1 MVLINGLTSLL
12 LASFVVIQQPAAQG
26 DHSRSVRRIA
36 ATARLAAQEY
46 RLGVQD
52 GKVVLAAEVDEAVL
66 FLTEA
71 RRTAALLPPDI
82 SRPTIAELNAILG
95 LVAARVS
102 GDSVAARVAGLS
114 GRLAD
119 QLGVSLDE
127 LPPQMPTLARG
138 ADVFQANC
146 ASCHGALGRGDGPAA
161 PGLDPV
167 PSNLA
172 DAPSLRD
179 VTPLDYYQKITIGVA
194 GTAMPAFE
202 SKLSFDDRWAA
213 AAYATVLRLPAPAG
227 EVPPALR
234 AFTTSARMS
243 DEALARAI
251 APNLDPSDRTSLARV
266 AAVRNYQLVELAGNA
281 AGPVFRQVR
290 AQIDTAVEL
299 ARSGQGDAASTT
311 AFDAY
316 MSFEQVEPQVRA
328 QDNGLASDLEATF
341 AALRTRASGG
351 ATEQELAS
359 LRTRLL
365 EDLEKAE
372 RSLGDTMSPANLF
385 VSSLGLMLR
394 EGLEAI
400 LILGALVTMLVKM
413 GAGHRKRDV
422 HIGAG
427 AAIIASL
434 LTAVVLTTLIRLSPG
449 SQEALEGI
457 TMMIAV
463 VMLFYVS
470 YWLLSKMEVGR
481 WNRFVKGK
489 VEDALTSGSALA
501 LASVAFLAVYREGFE
516 TVLFYK
522 ALFLAGG
529 SQAAAMPVVGGIL
542 VGSVVLVAV
551 YYAINRFGV
560 RIPLKPFFAVT
571 SAFLYYMA
579 FVFAGKGMV
588 ELQEGGL
595 VSYTPVDWAPRIPE
609 MGIYPTVETL
619 LAQGVLLLLFVFAL
633 VWTFLIEPR
642 RIKVTSELVPEP
654 VAPRREVRFE
664 RGKSPVDRDMIRS
677 LERMDADLA
686 ELRAEVERLKQ
697 KLLSPKSGSSY
708 QR

>member
-1 MVLINGLTSLL
+1 MVLISGLVGILL
-12 LASFVVIQQPAAQG
+12 TATLQQAPAGG
-26 DHSRSVRRIA
+26 DQTQSVRRIA

-46 RLGVQD
+46 RLGVQN
-52 GKVVLAAEVDEAVL
+52 GKVVLPAEVEEAQL

-71 RRTAALLPPDI
+71 RRTAGLLPPDI
-82 SRPTIAELNAILG
+82 SRSVTRDIEAILALVARLAPG
-95 LVAARVS
+95 DTVAARVS
-102 GDSVAARVAGLS
+102 ALSTGL
-114 GRLAD
+114 AE

-127 LPPQMPTLARG
+127 FPSRVPTLARG
-138 ADVFQANC
+138 AEVYQANC
-146 ASCHGALGRGDGPAA
+146 ASCHGTLGRGDGPAGV
-161 PGLDPV
+161 GLDP
-167 PSNLA
+167 PPADLA
-172 DAPSLRD
+172 DAEALSD
-179 VTPLDYYQKITIGVA
+179 VTPLDYFQKITIGVT
-194 GTAMPAFE
+194 GTAMPGFE
-202 SKLSFDDRWAA
+202 SQLSFDDRWAA
-213 AAYATVLRLPAPAG
+213 AAYATVLRLPAPDG

-234 AFTTSARMS
+234 AFATSARMS
-243 DEALARAI
+243 DQALAQAVAPESDPATPI
-251 APNLDPSDRTSLARV
+251 ALARV
-266 AAVRNYQLVELAGNA
+266 AAVRNYQLIEMAGNS
-281 AGPVFRQVR
+281 AGPVFSQVR
-290 AQIDTAVEL
+290 SQVDSAIAL
-299 ARSGQGDAASTT
+299 ARAGEGGTASTT

-316 MSFEQVEPQVRA
+316 MTFEQVEPQVRA
-328 QDNGLASDLEATF
+328 KDNGLAVDLEASF
-341 AALRTRASGG
+341 AT
-351 ATEQELAS
+351 
-359 LRTRLL
+359 LRTRLAGGATQQEIQSIRTKL
-365 EDLEKAE
+365 LADLEKAE
-372 RSLGDTMSPANLF
+372 RSLGDTMSRANLF
-385 VSSLGLMLR
+385 ISSFGLMLR

-400 LILGALVTMLVKM
+400 LILGALVTMLMKM

-427 AAIIASL
+427 AAILASL

-449 SQEALEGI
+449 KQEALEGI

-529 SQAAAMPVVGGIL
+529 SNAAAMPVIAGIL
-542 VGSVVLVAV
+542 AGSVILIAV

-560 RIPLKPFFAVT
+560 KIPLKPFFAVT

-595 VSYTPVDWAPRIPE
+595 MSYTPVGWAPRIPE

-619 LAQGVLLLLFVFAL
+619 VAQGVLVFLFLVAL
-633 VWTFLIEPR
+633 AWTFIIEPR
-642 RIKVTSELVPEP
+642 RITVTSELVPDP
-654 VAPRREVRFE
+654 VRQRA
-664 RGKSPVDRDMIRS
+664 GKRAVVEGSPVDRDVIRS

-697 KLLSPKSGSSY
+697 KLTTPKSGAGY

>member
-1 MVLINGLTSLL
+1 MILIAGLAGVL
-12 LASFVVIQQPAAQG
+12 LAATLQQAPVEMEQAK
-26 DHSRSVRRIA
+26 SVRRIA

-46 RLGVQD
+46 RLGVQN
-52 GKVVLAAEVDEAVL
+52 GKVVLPAEVEEAHL

-71 RRTAALLPPDI
+71 KRTAGLLPPDI
-82 SRPTIAELNAILG
+82 SQSTVREIEAILA
-95 LVAARVS
+95 LVAGLAP
-102 GDSVAARVAGLS
+102 GDSVAARVTALSTGLAE
-114 GRLAD
+114 R
-119 QLGVSLDE
+119 LGVSLDE
-127 LPPQMPTLARG
+127 FPSRVPTLARG
-138 ADVFQANC
+138 AEVYQASCANC
-146 ASCHGALGRGDGPAA
+146 HGMLGRGDGPGAA
-161 PGLDPV
+161 GLDP
-167 PSNLA
+167 PPANLA
-172 DAPSLRD
+172 DAGALSD
-179 VTPLDYYQKITIGVA
+179 ATPLDYYQKITIGVT
-194 GTAMPAFE
+194 GTAMPGFE
-202 SKLSFDDRWAA
+202 SQLSFDDRWAA
-213 AAYATVLRLPAPAG
+213 AAYATVLRLPAPSG

-234 AFTTSARMS
+234 AFATSARMS
-243 DEALARAI
+243 DQELAQALVPGIDPSSPSVLARI
-251 APNLDPSDRTSLARV
+251 
-266 AAVRNYQLVELAGNA
+266 AAVRNNQLMEVAGNA
-281 AGPVFRQVR
+281 AGPLFTQVR
-290 AQIDTAVEL
+290 NQVDSAVDL
-299 ARSGQGDAASTT
+299 ARAGQGGEASTT

-316 MSFEQVEPQVRA
+316 MTFEQVEPQVRA
-328 QDNGLASDLEATF
+328 KDNGLAVDLEASF
-341 AALRTRASGG
+341 ATLRTRVAGG
-351 ATEQELAS
+351 ATQQEIQS
-359 LRTRLL
+359 IRTRLL
-365 EDLEKAE
+365 ADLEKAE

-427 AAIIASL
+427 AAILASL

-449 SQEALEGI
+449 KQEALEGI

-481 WNRFVKGK
+481 WNRFVKGR

-529 SQAAAMPVVGGIL
+529 TDAGAMPVIAGIL
-542 VGSVVLVAV
+542 AGSVVLVAV

-560 RIPLKPFFAVT
+560 KIPLRPFFAIT

-595 VSYTPVDWAPRIPE
+595 MSYTPVSWAPRIPE
-609 MGIYPTVETL
+609 MGIYPTVESL
-619 LAQGVLLLLFVFAL
+619 VAQGVLVALFLVAL
-633 VWTFLIEPR
+633 AWTFIIEPR
-642 RIKVTSELVPEP
+642 RMKVTGELVPDP
-654 VAPRREVRFE
+654 VRTRPEKKVGVGESA
-664 RGKSPVDRDMIRS
+664 VDRDVLRS

-686 ELRAEVERLKQ
+686 ELRAEVERLKR
-697 KLLSPKSGSSY
+697 KLLTPKSGSGY
-708 QR
+708 KR

>member
-1 MVLINGLTSLL
+1 MVLISGLPSLL
-12 LASFVVIQQPAAQG
+12 LASLVLVQQPVTGG
-26 DHSRSVRRIA
+26 DHSQSVRRIA
-36 ATARLAAQEY
+36 ATSRLAAQEY
-46 RLGVQD
+46 RLGIKD
-52 GKVVLAAEVDEAVL
+52 GKVVLPAEVDEAKL

-71 RRTAALLPPDI
+71 RRTAGLLPPDV
-82 SRPTIAELNAILG
+82 SRSTIQQLDAILR
-95 LVAARVS
+95 LVGDLAPA
-102 GDSVAARVAGLS
+102 DSVANRVSNLS
-114 GRLAD
+114 SQLAQ

-127 LPPQMPTLARG
+127 LPARIPTLARG
-138 ADVFQANC
+138 AEVYQANC
-146 ASCHGALGRGDGPAA
+146 ASCHGTLGTGDGPAA
-161 PGLDPV
+161 AGLDP
-167 PSNLA
+167 PPANLA
-172 DAPSLRD
+172 DAEALRD
-179 VTPLDYYQKITIGVA
+179 VTPLDYFQKITIGVT
-194 GTAMPAFE
+194 GTAMPGFE

-227 EVPPALR
+227 EVPPALG
-234 AFTTSARMS
+234 AFAASARMS
-243 DEALARAI
+243 DEALAKAV
-251 APNLDPSDRTSLARV
+251 APGLDPASPATLARV
-266 AAVRNYQLVELAGNA
+266 AAVRNYQLVELADNA
-281 AGPVFRQVR
+281 TGPIFTQVR
-290 AQIDTAVEL
+290 QQVDSAMTL
-299 ARSGQGDAASTT
+299 AALGQGDLASAT

-316 MSFEQVEPQVRA
+316 MTFEQVEPQVRA
-328 QDNGLASDLEATF
+328 KDNALAVDLEAHF
-341 AALRTRASGG
+341 
-351 ATEQELAS
+351 AS
-359 LRTRLL
+359 LRTRAAGGATAGEIQDIRSRLL
-365 EDLEKAE
+365 GDLERAE

-385 VSSLGLMLR
+385 VSSFGLMLR

-400 LILGALVTMLVKM
+400 LILGALVTMLMKM
-413 GAGHRKRDV
+413 GAGHRKRDI

-427 AAIIASL
+427 AAILASL
-434 LTAVVLTTLIRLSPG
+434 LTAVVLTTLIKLSPG
-449 SQEALEGI
+449 KQEALEGI

-529 SQAAAMPVVGGIL
+529 PDAAAMPVIAGIL
-542 VGSVVLVAV
+542 AGSVILVAV

-560 RIPLKPFFAVT
+560 KIPLKPFFAVT

-595 VSYTPVDWAPRIPE
+595 MSYTPVGWAPRIPE

-619 LAQGVLLLLFVFAL
+619 TAQGVLLLFFLFAL
-633 VWTFLIEPR
+633 LWTFLIEPR
-642 RIKVTSELVPEP
+642 RMRVTSQLVPEP
-654 VAPRREVRFE
+654 VNLPPADRNTVEAVQ
-664 RGKSPVDRDMIRS
+664 VDRDVLRS

-686 ELRAEVERLKQ
+686 ELRAEVERLKT
-697 KLLSPKSGSSY
+697 KLTKTRQGSSY

>member
-1 MVLINGLTSLL
+1 MVLISGLASLL
-12 LASFVVIQQPAAQG
+12 LANMALVQAPAPGG
-26 DHSRSVRRIA
+26 DHTQSVRRIA

-46 RLGVQD
+46 RLGVQN
-52 GKVVLAAEVDEAVL
+52 GKIVLPAEVEEAEL

-71 RRTAALLPPDI
+71 RRTAGLLPPDI
-82 SRPTIAELNAILG
+82 SRSTIREIDAILA
-95 LVAARVS
+95 LVAGLAP
-102 GDSVAARVAGLS
+102 GDSVAARVSTLS
-114 GRLAD
+114 GQLSQR
-119 QLGVSLDE
+119 LGVSLDE
-127 LPPQMPTLARG
+127 LPARVPTLARG
-138 ADVFQANC
+138 AEVFQANC
-146 ASCHGALGRGDGPAA
+146 ASCHGTLGRGDGPAA
-161 PGLDPV
+161 AGLDP
-167 PSNLA
+167 PPANLA
-172 DAPSLRD
+172 DAGGLSD
-179 VTPLDYYQKITIGVA
+179 VTPLDYFQKITIGVT
-194 GTAMPAFE
+194 GTAMPGFE
-202 SKLSFDDRWAA
+202 SRLSFDDRWAA

-234 AFTTSARMS
+234 AFATSARMS
-243 DEALARAI
+243 DAALAQTV
-251 APNLDPSDRTSLARV
+251 APNADPGSPAALSRV

-281 AGPVFRQVR
+281 AGPIFTQVR
-290 AQIDTAVEL
+290 GQIDSAIEL
-299 ARSGQGDAASTT
+299 ARAGQGGPASTT

-316 MSFEQVEPQVRA
+316 MTFEQVEPQVRA
-328 QDNGLASDLEATF
+328 KDNGLAVDLEASF
-341 AALRTRASGG
+341 AALRTRAAGG
-351 ATEQELAS
+351 ATPQEIQSIRSQLLA
-359 LRTRLL
+359 
-365 EDLEKAE
+365 DLEKAE
-372 RSLGDTMSPANLF
+372 RALGDTMSPANLF
-385 VSSLGLMLR
+385 VSSFGLMLR

-400 LILGALVTMLVKM
+400 LILGALVTMLMKM
-413 GAGHRKRDV
+413 GAGHRKRDI

-427 AAIIASL
+427 AAILASL

-449 SQEALEGI
+449 KQEALEGI

-529 SQAAAMPVVGGIL
+529 SDAGAMPVIAGIL
-542 VGSVVLVAV
+542 AGSVILVAV

-560 RIPLKPFFAVT
+560 KIPLKPFFAVT

-595 VSYTPVDWAPRIPE
+595 MSYTPVSWAPRIPE
-609 MGIYPTVETL
+609 MGIYPTVESL
-619 LAQGVLLLLFVFAL
+619 VAQGVLVFLFLVAL
-633 VWTFLIEPR
+633 AWTFLIEPR
-642 RIKVTSELVPEP
+642 RMKVTSELVPEP
-654 VAPRREVRFE
+654 A
-664 RGKSPVDRDMIRS
+664 KSRMDTRSQIEGIQVDRDVIRS

-697 KLLSPKSGSSY
+697 KLTTPRSGSGY
-708 QR
+708 KR